1 MLICDQPS
9 FTRWPSFVISINIG
23 RGASLFRWAF
33 LAGRPTIFGSIIS
46 KRYRHLVLISRGVSL
61 EFWRRS
67 VLVLSGDEWNRR
79 SN

>member
-1 MLICDQPS
+1 MLICDQLS
-9 FTRWPSFVISINIG
+9 FTRWPSFVISVSISG
-23 RGASLFRWAF
+23 EASLFRWVFA
-33 LAGRPTIFGSIIS
+33 AGGPTISGSIIW
-46 KRYRHLVLISRGVSL
+46 KRYRRLALISRGVSL